1 MSYVPRAYP
10 DIVRDL
16 LTTLTGGVVR
26 EQITVPA
33 GDEPVLVLQ
42 QLAQRPVRRVSHLT
56 GRITA
61 GKGANARE
69 IDYRFT
75 PADFE
80 LVGGEGGEPD
90 AIAFR
95 PGGRRPVP
103 LSTVVVNYYP
113 LVASPAPLTDL
124 NVGSVTR
131 TLLESVARELAE
143 QYEHLRL
150 VYESAFVDSATG
162 TSLDQVVALVG
173 AQRLPA
179 GFPVVTL
186 RFTRAAGVLGQV
198 TVPAGTAVV
207 DAAGNRYL
215 TTAALTLEPGEPE
228 RSVQAR
234 GETQATP
241 VVAAGALDR
250 PAVLIAGVGQVT
262 NPEPARGLIAP
273 ESDPD
278 LRRRAKAALHGVVR
292 GTTDALLFAVRSVP
306 GVKDA
311 TLTEAPGEV
320 TLTVVYEQDTA
331 EVRRQVQLAIDD
343 TRAAGIRVHNGAAEP
358 LTVGARMRLTVAG
371 KTAPVG
377 SELAEL
383 STGAV
388 DRITTLLRGIAP
400 GGKIR
405 RAQLAGQALADPRVV
420 DAEITLLP
428 EGGAETDELQLPEGV
443 TVKAG
448 NVEVTGVEAEE
459 ATAGSATSAVADVF
473 LPLHLN
479 AGVTAAEAET
489 AITAAVDAHLA
500 GRAPDQPLTVDGLLA
515 AARDDTRYAVVRT
528 EVTVTVTD
536 ADRFLQLTDGQG
548 SFAPQTGQATAR
560 GTVTLDVREGA

>member
-33 GDEPVLVLQ
+33 GDDPVLVLQ
-42 QLAQRPVRRVSHLT
+42 RLAQRPVRRVSHLT

-80 LVGGEGGEPD
+80 LVTSNGGEPD

-95 PGGRRPVP
+95 AGGRRPVP

-113 LVASPAPLTDL
+113 LVAPPAPLTDL

-150 VYESAFVDSATG
+150 VYESAFVDTATG

-179 GFPVVTL
+179 GFPVATL
-186 RFTRAAGVLGQV
+186 RFTRATGVLGQV

-207 DAAGNRYL
+207 DATGNRYL

-228 RSVQAR
+228 RSVQAH
-234 GETQATP
+234 GETAATP
-241 VVAAGALDR
+241 VVAAGVLDR
-250 PAVLIAGVGQVT
+250 PAVLIAGIGQVT
-262 NPEPARGLIAP
+262 NPEPARGLTAA

-278 LRRRAKAALHGVVR
+278 LRRRAKSALHGVVR

-320 TLTVVYEQDTA
+320 KLTVVYEQDTP
-331 EVRRQVQLAIDD
+331 EVRRLVQLAVDD

-358 LTVGARMRLTVAG
+358 LTVGARVRLTVAG
-371 KTAPVG
+371 KVPPAG
-377 SELAEL
+377 AELARI
-383 STGAV
+383 TGGTV
-388 DRITTLLRGIAP
+388 DRITALLRGVAP

-405 RAQLAGQALADPRVV
+405 RAQLTGQALADPCVV
-420 DAEITLLP
+420 DAEIVLVP
-428 EGGAETDELQLPEGV
+428 EGGPETEELQLPEGV
-443 TVKAG
+443 TAKAG
-448 NVEVTGVEAEE
+448 TVEVTGIVPEDATGAAAPT
-459 ATAGSATSAVADVF
+459 ATADLF
-473 LPLHLN
+473 LPMHLN
-479 AGVTAAEAET
+479 PGVTAAEAET
-489 AITAAVDAHLA
+489 ALNGAVDAHLA
-500 GRAPDQPLTVDGLLA
+500 TRAPDQPLTVDGLLA

-548 SFAPQTGQATAR
+548 TFAPQAGQAVAR